1 MRPNQTSDHDYRGAL
16 GEGVDTD
23 EGAYDYMVW
32 HGLLMRDV
40 TDLRIRIETLERS
53 VFKASM
59 RPQVQT
65 AGTASVVA
73 GTVFGVLELLRYTGV
88 FK

>member
-1 MRPNQTSDHDYRGAL
+1 MRPNQTSDHDYR
-16 GEGVDTD
+16 
-23 EGAYDYMVW
+23 

-73 GTVFGVLELLRYTGV
+73 GAVFGVLELLRYTGV